1 MSRRCGSSFL
11 GCFFTVRISTNFD
24 IIGYKWTRDI
34 VIVALPDTRFIFR
47 KASLTLAHI
56 MRIRN
61 AKITEKKYKWVI
73 WCIFYLKHTNSRR
86 IRSFIFHYLSN
97 PCRVGR
103 YSLLTP
109 IPRCHFPTWQVAYP
123 SAKRCELIVGYFSA
137 DSPPTLSGQ
146 NTPGYIPV
154 DTGYFPVSSAALI
167 YVD

>member
-11 GCFFTVRISTNFD
+11 SCFFTVRISTNFD

-73 WCIFYLKHTNSRR
+73 WCIFYPMILNIPIQGELDHLFFITFQIHAVWVDILYWSLSLDAIFLRGRLHIPLLKGASWLWD
-86 IRSFIFHYLSN
+86 I
-97 PCRVGR
+97 
-103 YSLLTP
+103 SLL
-109 IPRCHFPTWQVAYP
+109 IARPRYP
-123 SAKRCELIVGYFSA
+123 AKILLDIF
-137 DSPPTLSGQ
+137 Q
-146 NTPGYIPV
+146 
-154 DTGYFPVSSAALI
+154 
-167 YVD
+167 